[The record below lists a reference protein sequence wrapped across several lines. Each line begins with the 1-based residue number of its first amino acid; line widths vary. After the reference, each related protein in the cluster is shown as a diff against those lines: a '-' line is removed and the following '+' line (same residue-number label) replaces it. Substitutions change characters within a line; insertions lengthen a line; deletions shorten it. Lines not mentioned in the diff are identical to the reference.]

1 MAMEKSTQM
10 MLVIMKVTS
19 KGIGLLIWAESTYL
33 LISTSLATLTVSNQ
47 MARAMVSSTTQFLA
61 RESMRDTIKTNNSMV
76 LDTSEIKIKFIL
88 ENSSWGR
95 KMDLES

>member
-33 LISTSLATLTVSNQ
+33 LISTSLETLTVSNQ
-47 MARAMVSSTTQFLA
+47 MARAMASSTTQFLA

>member
-1 MAMEKSTQM
+1 MEKSTQM

-33 LISTSLATLTVSNQ
+33 LISTSLETLTVSNQ
-47 MARAMVSSTTQFLA
+47 MARAMVSSTTPFLV
-61 RESMRDTIKTNNSMV
+61 RESMRGTIKTNNSMV

>member
-1 MAMEKSTQM
+1 MAMEKSTRM

-33 LISTSLATLTVSNQ
+33 LISTSLETLTVSNQ

-61 RESMRDTIKTNNSMV
+61 REFMRDTIKTNNSMV
-76 LDTSEIKIKFIL
+76 LDT
-88 ENSSWGR
+88 
-95 KMDLES
+95 